1 MGPLDAFMASATRSV
16 DMSMYELADPRAES
30 ILAADAARGVR
41 VRVVLDQYRE
51 RARNHDAFTYLSAH
65 GVAVH
70 WAPAVDN
77 TFHIKSIC
85 VDGARCAI
93 MTLNL
98 TSRYYPTTRDFA
110 VMDADRADV
119 TAVEQTFAG
128 DYQGHPGTPSSGAGL
143 VWSPGSTAPLAAL
156 VGGADRTILVYN
168 EELSDPTMVDAL
180 AGAARRG
187 IHVEVV
193 MTYEAS
199 WAPNFD
205 ALTAAGARIYV
216 LYGEHPVYIHAK
228 MIWVDEK
235 RVFLG
240 SENLSTASL
249 TGNRELGLVST
260 DPGILSATKR
270 TFDRD
275 AASARIW
282 RVPPVVTH

>member
-1 MGPLDAFMASATRSV
+1 
-16 DMSMYELADPRAES
+16 
-30 ILAADAARGVR
+30 
-41 VRVVLDQYRE
+41 
-51 RARNHDAFTYLSAH
+51 
-65 GVAVH
+65 VH

-110 VMDADRADV
+110 VMDANRADV
-119 TAVEQTFAG
+119 AAVEQTFAG
-128 DYQGHPGTPSSGAGL
+128 DYQGHPGAPSSGADL

-187 IHVEVV
+187 MHVEVV

-199 WAPNFD
+199 WVPNFD

-228 MIWVDEK
+228 MIWVDGQ

-249 TGNRELGLVST
+249 TRNRELGLVTT
-260 DPGILSATKR
+260 DPSILSATKQ
-270 TFDRD
+270 TFDQD
-275 AASARIW
+275 AARARIW
-282 RVPPVVTH
+282 RVPPVEKH

>member
-16 DMSMYELADPRAES
+16 DMSMYELADPLAES
-30 ILAADAARGVR
+30 ILAADAKHGAR
-41 VRVVLDQYRE
+41 VRVVLDRYRE
-51 RARNHDAFTYLSAH
+51 RARNQDAFTYLSAH

-70 WAPAVDN
+70 WAPETDD

-93 MTLNL
+93 LTLNL
-98 TSRYYPTTRDFA
+98 TSRYYPNTRDFA
-110 VMDADRADV
+110 VIDADRADV

-128 DYQGHPGTPSSGAGL
+128 DYQGHPGTPSSGADL

-156 VGGADRTILVYN
+156 VGGADRTVLVYN

-193 MTYEAS
+193 MTYEGS
-199 WAPNFD
+199 WVRNFD

-216 LYGEHPVYIHAK
+216 LDGEYPVYIHAK
-228 MIWVDEK
+228 MIWVDGR

-249 TGNRELGLVST
+249 TSNRELGLVST
-260 DPGILSATKR
+260 DPRILSATKR
-270 TFDRD
+270 TFDQD
-275 AASARIW
+275 AARGRIW
-282 RVPPVVTH
+282 RVSRRL